1 MPFYHKFRIL
11 KIVSIY
17 NSQDLDLA
25 GLSVCDLHLF
35 IKLILKVLS
44 PILIPNEIYLQLQS
58 SIFQETLFGINSSS
72 NVNMIGSILIKI
84 HVILSI

>member
-44 PILIPNEIYLQLQS
+44 PILIPIEIYLQL
-58 SIFQETLFGINSSS
+58 
-72 NVNMIGSILIKI
+72 
-84 HVILSI
+84 